1 MSDVATAI
9 LNTFD
14 TTGEATVDASLRAS
28 IETVLEHIETA
39 GYKVVPNE
47 PVFTATDTD
56 DFSQTVIGL
65 LSPATDTQL
74 VQDLD
79 GQDIHAD
86 AVFQALR
93 SKGWYI
99 LPPQ

>member
-28 IETVLEHIETA
+28 IEVVLQHIETA
-39 GYKVVPNE
+39 GLKVLPAE
-47 PVFTATDTD
+47 GVFTATDYD
-56 DFSQTVIGL
+56 DLSQTIIGL
-65 LSPATDTQL
+65 LSPATETMK
-74 VQDLD
+74 VSELD

-86 AVFQALR
+86 AVVQALR
-93 SKGWYI
+93 SKGWFI